1 MILPPESF
9 GFGSEERSPLVHTS
23 NARITMSTKK
33 FTIAASSQVVK
44 ADTLANFMASQ
55 LEEDL
60 ETVPGVGPKA
70 KEKLEEGGIP
80 TTHALIGLFLTLREK
95 GMSVVVRV

>member
-1 MILPPESF
+1 
-9 GFGSEERSPLVHTS
+9 
-23 NARITMSTKK
+23 MSTKK